1 MPITSDLTPLPEFTS
16 DENLNRLTEALAP
29 FGFTAGSGKAAEPG
43 LSFRLSVRE
52 AGGAAAARAEGAGLV
67 FKRKA
72 KPSAVSDDTRL
83 LLLFT
88 AAGTSEIAEGKTK
101 LLVTPGS
108 FVPILTDEDLR
119 ITIPAGSQMFLL
131 SLPLAAVPDSDEIP
145 RRQIPKTGIQGSGW
159 ASDAFIRILE
169 SFFRAAFLYG
179 DEDFARAASALPA
192 FLPPVIQALPMRR
205 AKHPSAA
212 LGTLR
217 NTVLGIMT
225 RRRAEKGLSL
235 EEIASDAGVTT
246 RYITEAFRDAG
257 TTAMNELVRIR
268 VEAAAADLR
277 DPELSR
283 LPLRTISDRNGFATQ
298 QHFSRAF
305 RLRFGVT
312 PNHWKKGEGSA
323 A

>member
-29 FGFTAGSGKAAEPG
+29 FGFTAGSGKATEPG
-43 LSFRLSVRE
+43 LSFRVSVRE

-179 DEDFARAASALPA
+179 DEDFARAAS
-192 FLPPVIQALPMRR
+192 
-205 AKHPSAA
+205 
-212 LGTLR
+212 
-217 NTVLGIMT
+217 
-225 RRRAEKGLSL
+225 
-235 EEIASDAGVTT
+235 DAGVTT

>member
-43 LSFRLSVRE
+43 LSFRVSVRE

-119 ITIPAGSQMFLL
+119 IFLL

-268 VEAAAADLR
+268 ADLR
-277 DPELSR
+277 DLELSR

>member
-1 MPITSDLTPLPEFTS
+1 MPITSDLTPRPDFTA
-16 DENLNRLTEALAP
+16 DENLARLTEALAP
-29 FGFTAGSGKAAEPG
+29 FRFTAGSGKSAEPE
-43 LSFRLSVRE
+43 LSFCVSVRE
-52 AGGAAAARAEGAGLV
+52 AGGIAAARAEGPGLV
-67 FKRKA
+67 FRRKA
-72 KPSAVSDDTRL
+72 KPGTASDDAQL
-83 LLLFT
+83 LLLFA

-108 FVPILTDEDLR
+108 FVPVLEGEDLR
-119 ITIPAGSQMFLL
+119 ITIPAGSQIFLL
-131 SLPLAAVPDSDEIP
+131 TLPLAAVPAADEIP

-179 DEDFARAASALPA
+179 DEDFARAAAALPA
-192 FLPPVIQALPMRR
+192 FLPPVIEALPMRR
-205 AKHPSAA
+205 AKHPSA
-212 LGTLR
+212 
-217 NTVLGIMT
+217 
-225 RRRAEKGLSL
+225 EKGLSL
-235 EEIASDAGVTT
+235 EEIAADAGVTT

>member
-16 DENLNRLTEALAP
+16 DENLARLTEALAP

-43 LSFRLSVRE
+43 LTFRVSVRE
-52 AGGAAAARAEGAGLV
+52 AGGTAAARAEGQRLV

-72 KPSAVSDDTRL
+72 KPGAASDDARL
-83 LLLFT
+83 LLLFA
-88 AAGTSEIAEGKTK
+88 AAGTAEIAEGKTK

-108 FVPILTDEDLR
+108 FVPMLEGEDLR
-119 ITIPAGSQMFLL
+119 ISIPAGGQIFLL
-131 SLPLAAVPDSDEIP
+131 SLPLAAVPAADEIP

-179 DEDFARAASALPA
+179 DEDFTRAASALPA
-192 FLPPVIQALPMRR
+192 FLPPVIEALPMRR

-217 NTVLGIMT
+217 TTVLGIMT

-268 VEAAAADLR
+268 VEAAASDLR

-312 PNHWKKGEGSA
+312 PNQWKKGEGSA

>member
-16 DENLNRLTEALAP
+16 DENLARLTEALAP

-43 LSFRLSVRE
+43 LTFRVSVRE
-52 AGGAAAARAEGAGLV
+52 AGGTAAARAEGQRLV

-72 KPSAVSDDTRL
+72 KPGAASDDARL
-83 LLLFT
+83 LLLFA
-88 AAGTSEIAEGKTK
+88 AAGTAEIAEGKTK

-108 FVPILTDEDLR
+108 FVPMLEGEDLR
-119 ITIPAGSQMFLL
+119 ISIPAGGQIFLL
-131 SLPLAAVPDSDEIP
+131 SLPLAAVPAADEIP

-179 DEDFARAASALPA
+179 DEDFTRAASALPA
-192 FLPPVIQALPMRR
+192 FLPPVIEAL
-205 AKHPSAA
+205 PSAA

-217 NTVLGIMT
+217 TTVLGIMT

-268 VEAAAADLR
+268 GEAAASDLR

>member
-1 MPITSDLTPLPEFTS
+1 M
-16 DENLNRLTEALAP
+16 
-29 FGFTAGSGKAAEPG
+29 
-43 LSFRLSVRE
+43 
-52 AGGAAAARAEGAGLV
+52 
-67 FKRKA
+67 
-72 KPSAVSDDTRL
+72 SDDTRL